1 MPSPPQ
7 SPVQRRVPSAAPP
20 EQAVALF
27 WTALAA
33 LLLASRLCHSYAL
46 WADEDYHLAAAIQM
60 LHGKMLYREL
70 WYDKPPLAVL
80 LCLLFGAWDGWPLR
94 VAGAVVALGCC
105 ASAFAVA
112 ARLWSRREGF
122 FAAALLAFFL
132 VFYAPTAVIP
142 FEPDTL
148 MILPHL
154 GAVYFAI
161 RRRAFAAGAM
171 AGIALL
177 LSPKGAFVLLAC
189 LVFYPAG
196 WMPML
201 AGFLLPNVAAL
212 GWLAARGALTDYFQQ
227 VWTWGL
233 LYAGKPGSDPQAQR
247 AWSAVPHWLGFHA
260 ALVIGA
266 GVGWFREPR
275 PLRRKLIAWA
285 GISLAG
291 ASVGLRF
298 APRYFDQL
306 LPALVI
312 PAARGIALLVEAAA
326 SSGTIRWRVT
336 PTRSVLAG
344 VVIALAIP
352 AVRFGPRYFSLASES
367 LLDIPFTWSDL
378 AMDQESHLA
387 AALLPGFRKPGDTI
401 FIWGYRP
408 NLVVYT
414 RLAVASKFWDSQAIT
429 GVPADRHLTDSRPV
443 AAEWAGRNRMELARS
458 APSLIFD
465 GLSAYNPQLDI
476 HNFPELSGWLQNY
489 CVAFRARNI
498 TVYRRCAAP

>member
-7 SPVQRRVPSAAPP
+7 SPVQGRVPSATSPA
-20 EQAVALF
+20 QAVALF
-27 WTALAA
+27 WTGLAA
-33 LLLASRLCHSYAL
+33 LLLASRLCHSYIL

-60 LHGKMLYREL
+60 LHGKMLYRDL
-70 WYDKPPLAVL
+70 WYDKPPLAAL
-80 LCLLFGAWDGWPLR
+80 LCLLFGAADGWPLR

-105 ASAFAVA
+105 ATAFAVA
-112 ARLWSRREGF
+112 AQLWSHREGF

-132 VFYAPTAVIP
+132 VFYVPTAVIP

-154 GAVYFAI
+154 AAVYFAI
-161 RRRAFAAGAM
+161 RQRAFAAGAM

-177 LSPKGAFVLLAC
+177 LSPKGVFVLAAC

-196 WMPML
+196 WMPIL
-201 AGFLLPNVAAL
+201 AGFLLPNAAAL
-212 GWLAARGALTDYFQQ
+212 GWLAARGALADYFQQ

-233 LYAGKPGSDPQAQR
+233 LYAGKPGADPQAQR

-260 ALVIGA
+260 ALVIGTV
-266 GVGWFREPR
+266 VGWLREPR
-275 PLRRKLIAWA
+275 PMRWKLVAWA

-291 ASVGLRF
+291 AAVGLRF

-306 LPALVI
+306 LPALAI
-312 PAARGIALLVEAAA
+312 PAARGIALLVETARSENVRQRLTSA
-326 SSGTIRWRVT
+326 RV
-336 PTRSVLAG
+336 VLVA

-352 AVRFGPRYFSLASES
+352 AVRFGPRYFSLATES
-367 LLDIPFTWSDL
+367 LLDVPFTWSDL
-378 AMDQESHLA
+378 AMDQESRMA
-387 AALLPGFRKPGDTI
+387 AALLPGFRRPGDTL

-414 RLAVASKFWDSQAIT
+414 RLAAASRFWDSQAVT

-443 AAEWAGRNRMELARS
+443 APEWARRNRMELARS

-476 HNFPELSGWLQNY
+476 HNFPELSGWLQDY

-498 TVYRRCAAP
+498 TVYRRCAAQ